1 MAIKVDVSRLPNSL
15 KEIIISGFEHK
26 SILQKQSNIHKNTI
40 ILDDDENDVLRIKQI
55 LEDTLASNQVN
66 DYMVAENSQQEDEIA
81 ILKKGDIEQLDIFI
95 CAHCGM
101 LFDSELQRIIHQR
114 IHYFF

>member
-15 KEIIISGFEHK
+15 KEIITSAFEHK
-26 SILQKQSNIHKNTI
+26 SILQKQSNIHKNAI
-40 ILDDDENDVLRIKQI
+40 ILDDENDVLRIKQI

-66 DYMVAENSQQEDEIA
+66 DYMVAENSQQENEIA

>member
-1 MAIKVDVSRLPNSL
+1 MVIKVDVSRLSNSL

-26 SILQKQSNIHKNTI
+26 SILQKESNIHNNTI
-40 ILDDDENDVLRIKQI
+40 VLDNENDVLRIKQI
-55 LEDTLASNQVN
+55 LEDTLASNRLN
-66 DYMVAENSQQEDEIA
+66 DYMVAENTQQENEIA

-95 CAHCGM
+95 CVHCGM

>member
-1 MAIKVDVSRLPNSL
+1 MVIKVDVSRLSNSL
-15 KEIIISGFEHK
+15 KEIIISAFEHK
-26 SILQKQSNIHKNTI
+26 SILQKQTNIHKNTI
-40 ILDDDENDVLRIKQI
+40 IMDNENDVLRIKQI
-55 LEDTLASNQVN
+55 LEEALKSNMVN
-66 DYMVAENSQQEDEIA
+66 DYMVAENTQQENEIA

>member
-1 MAIKVDVSRLPNSL
+1 MATKVDVSRLPHSL
-15 KEIIISGFEHK
+15 KEIIISAFEHK

-40 ILDDDENDVLRIKQI
+40 ILDDENDVQRIKQI

-66 DYMVAENSQQEDEIA
+66 DYMVAENSQQENEIA
-81 ILKKGDIEQLDIFI
+81 ILKKGDIEQLGIFI